1 VSSPA
6 PSRTLDDEPMADQLA
21 LAVDPQL
28 LVLVHERRGTEV
40 RELEVGPV
48 PEGQARGLAALLLS
62 RTAEPDG
69 PGPWRCAV
77 AGGSRTVRLAR
88 PRD

>member
-1 VSSPA
+1 
-6 PSRTLDDEPMADQLA
+6 MADQLA

-28 LVLVHERRGTEV
+28 LVLVHERRGEDT
-40 RELEVGPV
+40 RELQVGPV

-62 RTAEPDG
+62 LTVEPDG

-88 PRD
+88 PRG